1 VTASLSASPDA
12 KKVSAASVLWL
23 PLGELLVERGLLSKA
38 QLDLALAERQR
49 TGLRLGEVLVSLGY
63 VSEAALASTLL
74 EQIGLPLVPADAEP
88 AEARR
93 APIEAP
99 LAMLRRDFEERT
111 RAIEADLTRV
121 RAALRSLV
129 EAAS

>member
-1 VTASLSASPDA
+1 MRKT
-12 KKVSAASVLWL
+12 VSAASVLWL

-74 EQIGLPLVPADAEP
+74 EQIGLPLVPPDAEP
-88 AEARR
+88 AEPRR
-93 APIEAP
+93 APIGTP

-121 RAALRSLV
+121 RATLRSLV
-129 EAAS
+129 EAGS